1 VKKARKE
8 RDDAMKLAEKN
19 HRKAAFYEAELERA
33 KAHIHKL
40 ETEEREFTLT
50 KTTVEHKSHMSV
62 EEMQEMESK
71 EESYAKYE
79 TLREDGTSRSMYGSG
94 KSSYG
99 SGKGSEDLS
108 QTWMEDQDQKKTR
121 RLSPDEVKEKRKRA
135 RAEKSPL
142 AKSLKFLN
150 LRSKTKRDTMSEDW
164 ERDNSAH
171 KSSKEVDLKAEGGR
185 I

>member
-1 VKKARKE
+1 
-8 RDDAMKLAEKN
+8 
-19 HRKAAFYEAELERA
+19 
-33 KAHIHKL
+33 
-40 ETEEREFTLT
+40 
-50 KTTVEHKSHMSV
+50 
-62 EEMQEMESK
+62 MESK
-71 EESYAKYE
+71 EESYTKYE
-79 TLREDGTSRSMYGSG
+79 TLREGEFGTSRSRYASEF
-94 KSSYG
+94 G
-99 SGKGSEDLS
+99 SGKGSDDLS
-108 QTWMEDQDQKKTR
+108 QTTWMEDQDQKKTR

-171 KSSKEVDLKAEGGR
+171 KSSKEVDLKSEGGR